1 MQTLI
6 SIKRISQQS
15 KEVSTLYLRACSP
28 TAVGALHSM
37 SSAPSG
43 SPNFLSACSK
53 LKYGESLLA
62 SLTITQ
68 CTRTALSSQS
78 KALAN
83 WWQTG
88 GDNLRRS
95 VSAILKAPYV
105 MKKLDVF
112 MPGRLDSNYMI
123 EHYAEVLIEM
133 VKE

>member
-1 MQTLI
+1 MDANTYLD
-6 SIKRISQQS
+6 
-15 KEVSTLYLRACSP
+15 KEDFA
-28 TAVGALHSM
+28 AVKGGIDALP
-37 SSAPSG
+37 SSVF
-43 SPNFLSACSK
+43 PNSACSK

-62 SLTITQ
+62 SLTVTQ

-88 GDNLRRS
+88 GDNLRRC